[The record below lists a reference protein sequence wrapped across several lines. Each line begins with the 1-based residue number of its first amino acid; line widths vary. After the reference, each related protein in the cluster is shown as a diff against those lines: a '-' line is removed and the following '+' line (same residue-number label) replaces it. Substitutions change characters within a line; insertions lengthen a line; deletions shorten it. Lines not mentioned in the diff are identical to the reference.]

1 MSLFQR
7 QATKVNQN
15 FKGGRNTASDPLNNL
30 EISEREIHMYDIII
44 IGGGPAGMTAALY
57 ARRNGKTVL
66 IIEKDGFG
74 GQISHSPRIEN
85 YPASMS
91 ISGSEFADKL
101 LEQVMEQGADV
112 ELETVIAAH
121 DEGRIKRVIT
131 EEGGNYEALSLII
144 ASGVRH
150 RMLGISGEEE
160 LVGHGISFCAVCDG
174 DFFSGQT
181 VAVVGG
187 GNSALQEATLLADT
201 CQELILI
208 QNLDHFTGEESL
220 LTPLLRRSN
229 VRAMMGTV
237 IKDFIKK
244 DSELAGL
251 VLETVSD
258 GKTHEVSC
266 QGLFVAVGL
275 IPENRIFEQL
285 ISLDAHGYA
294 DSGEDCTTKTSG
306 IFVAGDCRSKNVRQ
320 LTTACADGS
329 VAALSAC
336 RYIDSIK

>member
-1 MSLFQR
+1 
-7 QATKVNQN
+7 
-15 FKGGRNTASDPLNNL
+15 
-30 EISEREIHMYDIII
+30 MYDIII